1 MTSQEPNVDLST
13 TSIIEPNPPLPDYKP
28 SDLPEAL
35 QKATQ
40 DLGWE
45 DFLIVQKKAIP
56 YILNANDLIVQSKTG
71 SGKTGAFAMALLQI
85 VEPSYDAPQALVMV
99 PTRELAHQVYE
110 EVQKLSVHTKVRS
123 VAIYGG
129 VGYQSQLD
137 ILEKGAHIVV
147 GTPGRILDHIV
158 KGTLNL
164 EGIRDL
170 VLDEADEMLSMGFY
184 PDMKRIQGY
193 LPKDRCSYMF
203 SATMPKNVMRLA
215 QEFLNKPK
223 LINLCSS
230 SSTTVTKMDRVYYKV
245 EAMDKDKALLQIIE
259 TENPDSAIIFCNT
272 KKDVHYINDYLAA
285 RGISVGAMSG
295 DISQS
300 ARESVLKKIKSRTL
314 RFLVATDVAARGIDI
329 HNLSH
334 VIMYDHPEDSEVYV
348 HRSGRTA
355 RAGNTGVAISL
366 VTELEEIKLQ
376 KTAQEYG
383 ITFIPKELRD
393 LNGMQSL
400 IRERASAY
408 LEREYR
414 GLKNEEKKKAK
425 EMLPLLD
432 EMMESKEAKQVLGML
447 VHRFYWSKFNRSHSE
462 DIDKS

>member
-1 MTSQEPNVDLST
+1 MTSQEQTPDPST
-13 TSIIEPNPPLPDYKP
+13 ISIIEPNPPLPDYTP
-28 SDLPEAL
+28 SDLPETL

-40 DLGWE
+40 NLGWK

-85 VEPSYDAPQALVMV
+85 VEPSYNAPQALVMV

-110 EVQKLSVHTKVRS
+110 EIQKLSVHTQVRS

-129 VGYQSQLD
+129 VGYQNQLD
-137 ILEKGAHIVV
+137 TLEKGTHIVV

-230 SSTTVTKMDRVYYKV
+230 SSTTVAKMDRVYYKV
-245 EAMDKDKALLQIIE
+245 GAMDKDKALLQIIE

-272 KKDVHYINDYLAA
+272 KRDVHYLNDYLTA

-300 ARESVLKKIKSRTL
+300 ARESVLKKIKNRSL

-383 ITFIPKELRD
+383 ITFLPKTLRD
-393 LNGMQSL
+393 TEGMQAL

-414 GLKNEEKKKAK
+414 SLKNEEKKKAK

-432 EMMESKEAKQVLGML
+432 EMMESEEERRVLGML
-447 VHRFYWSKFNRSHSE
+447 IHRFYWSKFNGYNSNES
-462 DIDKS
+462 